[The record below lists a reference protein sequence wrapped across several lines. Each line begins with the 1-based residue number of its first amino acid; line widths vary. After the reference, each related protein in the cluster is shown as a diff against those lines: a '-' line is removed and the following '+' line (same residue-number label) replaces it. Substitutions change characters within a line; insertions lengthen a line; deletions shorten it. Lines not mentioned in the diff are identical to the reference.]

1 MARWRSIGHALREG
15 AGGGA
20 GEPERLW
27 APTDSGNLRLLLTA
41 ASFEPG
47 VRWADQSGRGN
58 HYTGAGGAEANQG
71 AIETVIF
78 DGDEHLDGP
87 ALSNFSDNGLMY
99 ASALV
104 YATGDATTPM
114 AAGVWA
120 AVAGSDVPS
129 QGIGYVKVGAE
140 NRFNALYH
148 TASGG
153 SGWKGADVEADAD
166 GKWVWVEVGF
176 DGANV
181 RARGTDASAPID
193 TTSTATTSAP
203 WNMAQLTEIGRGV
216 EVSNNLYYI
225 GHIGMICVFRGAP
238 SATDMTNMRAFMV
251 RTYGIADPG
260 SNLY

>member
-41 ASFEPG
+41 SSYEQG

-58 HYTGAGGAEANQG
+58 HYTGTGPTEGNQGDIESVVFGGAA
-71 AIETVIF
+71 
-78 DGDEHLDGP
+78 HLDGP

-99 ASALV
+99 ACALV
-104 YATGDATTPM
+104 YGTGEATTPM

-120 AVAGSDVPS
+120 AIGGADVPS

-140 NRFNALYH
+140 NRYNGLYH
-148 TASGG
+148 RVSGG
-153 SGWKGADVEADAD
+153 SGWSGVDVEADCD
-166 GKWVWVEVGF
+166 NKWVWVEAGF
-176 DGANV
+176 NGSTVRV
-181 RARGTDASAPID
+181 RATDASALID
-193 TTSTATTSAP
+193 TTSSATAAAP
-203 WNMAQLTEIGRGV
+203 WSMSQLTAIGMGV
-216 EVSNNLYYI
+216 EVSTNLYYI
-225 GHIGMICVFRGAP
+225 GHIGMICVFRGTP
-238 SATDMTNMRAFMV
+238 SATDMTNMRAFMT
-251 RTYGIADPG
+251 RTYSIADPG